1 MANTANAR
9 NHPSPAFPFM
19 YGPPFRLVCCSW
31 LEINILDE
39 KNCMSRENPR
49 ASYSN
54 CQKSEERYEQVLR
67 TRKTQVSS
75 DLSLVACSLVSGE
88 KE

>member
-1 MANTANAR
+1 
-9 NHPSPAFPFM
+9 
-19 YGPPFRLVCCSW
+19 
-31 LEINILDE
+31 
-39 KNCMSRENPR
+39 MSRENPR